1 MAGYLTLHG
10 KLRHAGKKQRS
21 VKKIRVFRLH
31 ILRCVVELLD
41 PTASPGNTDFTDK
54 EDMP

>member
-1 MAGYLTLHG
+1 M
-10 KLRHAGKKQRS
+10 
-21 VKKIRVFRLH
+21 KKIRVFRLH